1 MLRKLLRALPLALI
15 LAAPAAGA
23 TDVAMAD
30 GVVHFTVPET
40 WSLIM
45 QSSGET
51 ETQVFQVP
59 GSSHADATLSRVT
72 ITLKKAADLRS
83 FQTFSG
89 EMRSRAT
96 NLKDYA
102 AGTPKAPTE
111 NVYSAKEGTTKLDY
125 YERYFFANG
134 YAIQLRCVRPDGDAK
149 FSAMFDKGCAD
160 VASSIPQ

>member
-1 MLRKLLRALPLALI
+1 MLRKLLRALPLALV
-15 LAAPAAGA
+15 LAAPAVCAA
-23 TDVAMAD
+23 DVAMGD
-30 GVVHFTVPET
+30 GVIHFTVPDA
-40 WSLIM
+40 WSMIM

-72 ITLKKAADLRS
+72 ITLKKASDLRA
-83 FQTFSG
+83 FQVFSG

-102 AGTPKAPTE
+102 PGTPKAPTE
-111 NVYSAKEGTTKLDY
+111 NVYSAKEGNTKLDY

-149 FSAMFDKGCAD
+149 FSAMFDKGCTD
-160 VASSIPQ
+160 VADSMPH

>member
-1 MLRKLLRALPLALI
+1 MLRKLLRALPLALA
-15 LAAPAAGA
+15 LAAPSVGA
-23 TDVAMAD
+23 TDVSMAD
-30 GVVHFTVPET
+30 GVIHFNVPDG
-40 WSLIM
+40 WSMIM

-72 ITLKKAADLRS
+72 ITLKKAADLHA
-83 FQTFSG
+83 FQVFSG

-96 NLKDYA
+96 NLKDYVA
-102 AGTPKAPTE
+102 ATPKAPTE

-149 FSAMFDKGCAD
+149 FSATFDKGCTD
-160 VASSIPQ
+160 VANSMPN

>member
-1 MLRKLLRALPLALI
+1 MLRKLLRALPLALV
-15 LAAPAAGA
+15 LAAPAVYAG
-23 TDVAMAD
+23 DVAMGD
-30 GVVHFTVPET
+30 GVIHFTVPDS
-40 WSLIM
+40 WSMIM

-72 ITLKKAADLRS
+72 VTLKKAADLRA

-102 AGTPKAPTE
+102 AATPKSPTE
-111 NVYSAKEGTTKLDY
+111 NVYSAKEGSTKLDY

-134 YAIQLRCVRPDGDAK
+134 FAIQLRCVRPSGDAR
-149 FSAMFDKGCAD
+149 FSAAFDKGCAD
-160 VASSIPQ
+160 VAKSMPD

>member
-1 MLRKLLRALPLALI
+1 MLRKLLRALPLALV
-15 LAAPAAGA
+15 LAAPAIHAA
-23 TDVAMAD
+23 DVAMAD
-30 GVVHFTVPET
+30 GVIHFTVPDN

-72 ITLKKAADLRS
+72 ITLKKAMDLRA

-89 EMRSRAT
+89 ELRSRAT

-102 AGTPKAPTE
+102 PGNPKAPTE

-125 YERYFFANG
+125 YERYLFANG

-149 FSAMFDKGCAD
+149 FSATFDKGCTD
-160 VASSIPQ
+160 VANSLPN